1 MKALFAFLFLS
12 SLAFACVCSGNI
24 SSSFSSF
31 SSHVR
36 EKLNAQ
42 SQSLS
47 VLTQS
52 IQKNTQI
59 LISQNILLKRELA
72 LVKKEILQSEEL
84 IFLLKQK
91 NQLE

>member
-59 LISQNILLKRELA
+59 LTSQNILLKQELA
-72 LVKKEILQSEEL
+72 EYTERQKLLAKK
-84 IFLLKQK
+84 FYKAR
-91 NQLE
+91 N